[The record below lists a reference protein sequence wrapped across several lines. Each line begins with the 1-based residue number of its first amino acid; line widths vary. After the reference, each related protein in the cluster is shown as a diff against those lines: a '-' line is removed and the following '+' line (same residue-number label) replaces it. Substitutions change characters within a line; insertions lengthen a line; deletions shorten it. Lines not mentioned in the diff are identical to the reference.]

1 MVENRDFAILDE
13 FSASEFI
20 GVFVMAQQQMR
31 RLWLAVVALS
41 VCLVTMGWGL
51 LGWAVDQPAAIANI
65 QGPGISGRLDL
76 RETKNGV
83 LQVTLKVQGDPTILT
98 QGLHGVHFHETGVC
112 DGTTTPQFALA
123 QGHFDPGPFGN
134 TTPVEQNH
142 PFHLGD
148 LPNLSVNRKGQGYLQ
163 TVTTRSRLQGAA
175 NALLDAD
182 GAALIVHQ
190 NPDLQKAGGT
200 AAESGGARLACGVI
214 QSGKTLRHDPV
225 NLMSFRHTGNLQPI
239 NHPLNHL
246 LWYLGRARS
255 IA

>member
-163 TVTTRSRLQGAA
+163 TVTTRSRLQGAVGCGWSGVDCA
-175 NALLDAD
+175 S
-182 GAALIVHQ
+182 
-190 NPDLQKAGGT
+190 
-200 AAESGGARLACGVI
+200 ESGFAEGGWNCGGI
-214 QSGKTLRHDPV
+214 RWGKVGLWGDSV
-225 NLMSFRHTGNLQPI
+225 GKNLTS
-239 NHPLNHL
+239 
-246 LWYLGRARS
+246 
-255 IA
+255 